1 MTMFLKNV
9 YTMFKREFRGY
20 FYTPLAYV
28 FIGLFICLMAV
39 TFWLFLL
46 SYQFYT
52 QQSIMGQA
60 PQITI
65 DRIAEAFYSNMHV
78 ILMIMIPFF
87 TMRLFTTES
96 SQNTFTLLMTSPVRV
111 TEIVIAKFLGAASVV
126 TIMLLMTLV
135 FPIFLVAFSDTSATS
150 AGPDMGIIV
159 STYLGLFLISFT
171 YVAIGTFWSSITE
184 SQLVAL
190 MCTFVNVFALW
201 LVSLGAQTA
210 EGVTKSILSQIAVNE
225 QFMSFSKGTLELKA
239 FVMFASYIVFYLF
252 LTNRSIES
260 RSWRA

>member
-1 MTMFLKNV
+1 M
-9 YTMFKREFRGY
+9 
-20 FYTPLAYV
+20 AYV
-28 FIGLFICLMAV
+28 FIGMFVCLMAV

-46 SYQFYT
+46 SYQYHT
-52 QQSIMGQA
+52 QQSVMGQA

-96 SQNTFTLLMTSPVRV
+96 SQNTMSLLMTSPVRV
-111 TEIVIAKFLGAASVV
+111 TEVVLAKFFGAASVV
-126 TIMLLMTLV
+126 TIMLAMTLV
-135 FPIFLVAFSDTSATS
+135 FPVFLVAFSDTSATS
-150 AGPDMGIIV
+150 AGPDMGIITG
-159 STYLGLFLISFT
+159 TYLGLVLISYT

-190 MCTFVNVFALW
+190 MCTFVNIFALW
-201 LVSLGAQTA
+201 LLSLAAQTVD
-210 EGVTKSILSQIAVNE
+210 GVGKSVLSQIAVNE
-225 QFMSFSKGTLELKA
+225 QFISFSKGTLELKA